1 MELGFHYAVVLPFIG
16 AVLVLAS
23 LIYELIGNESNSKK
37 LLKYGLIAL
46 IVGWFIYMI
55 PFIRLDYR
63 LAEVAN
69 TASDDLNLPLRIAA
83 SWAGGGGSLYLYT
96 SLIAL
101 SILYIVRSGG
111 DNKRFRIASALVL
124 LVGFISAMLN
134 GAFDVIEGIG
144 GFGINPL
151 LKSYWI
157 IPHPLTTFGG
167 YALLLGASL
176 ILLFTEDRA
185 RGRAV
190 FLAGW
195 GFLSLGITF
204 GALWSYETLGWGGY
218 WAWDPVEVS
227 ELTVWLAA
235 TAYLHSVGPISKFKR
250 AMVALTASST
260 LLAPFVTRSG
270 LSPLHSFASAEL
282 GNLLLL
288 LGALGFLGITV
299 KTIMDISQTM
309 NLGISYL
316 KEKIKSASAVDL
328 SVTIAGIS
336 IIIMA
341 IFVYASI
348 AVPSFLVALGRD
360 VQIPTMQEGVHFYH
374 PVLYPLFLIALAF
387 LPGFVLG
394 RQIDKRGLA
403 GFLATIIV
411 AAGVIAI
418 GIKSGTIEIL
428 PNAPLKTNLEAG
440 IGLAVSTLVGG
451 ALIVSLYIIIR
462 RFKRNAEK
470 SGIATTM
477 REFFMK
483 LIHLAMVITFI
494 GVLISGTYS
503 FNDVYFENYQ
513 LTLGTPT
520 KIGPYNIILED
531 YWFVPHNGTIDL
543 AHING
548 SFVEL
553 AAWYGLKVF
562 QLDLANVLQEVN
574 TAEKLV
580 QTNDTL
586 SLIVDKIISNES
598 YTGPELVLHNS
609 TALVQLVNVRGGTE
623 TIVSNEPVRITIE
636 NPTIILNPEPVYND
650 QGGLEA
656 GRLTFVLKSQEVSIK
671 APVDWNK
678 FSLDVHSYYRI
689 HFDEP
694 INLTLRDRIYL
705 SITELEL
712 YPSISGT
719 NATNVTVANN
729 TLIMENAY
737 IRIASGEYRVNS
749 TTYPI
754 PYQLP
759 REILLYTLAERGD
772 LPLLKEAIN
781 SKLKD
786 LATNE
791 TALQE
796 IAGQIHGELG
806 VPRNVPSGIT
816 LYLKFKIIGENG
828 ESQEVIA
835 KMRFEA
841 NGEAIGIHGLVA
853 PVVPIHMGLS
863 DMYVS
868 VVQPYQHGYFGL
880 YHEPLIY
887 YLKVAQQ
894 KLSPTESLALTAI
907 MAAGYNIAE
916 ISQQPP
922 DQLGVTM
929 EKGIVDLYMLAERF
943 DPANSSINFNGLS
956 IKVKEVP
963 GVNLVWTGA
972 IMLGSLGIIMSIL
985 YSVMIH
991 RKIEIKE
998 SLV

>member
-1 MELGFHYAVVLPFIG
+1 MGLGIHYAVVLPFLG
-16 AVLVLAS
+16 ALLIVVA
-23 LIYELIGNESNSKK
+23 LIYELMNNEEKSRKI
-37 LLKYGLIAL
+37 LKYGLIML
-46 IVGWFIYMI
+46 TVGWIIYMI
-55 PFIRLDYR
+55 PFIKLDYR
-63 LAEVAN
+63 LAEVSN

-101 SILYIVRSGG
+101 AILYVVRSGG
-111 DNKRFRIASALVL
+111 DNRKFRIASSLIIL
-124 LVGFISAMLN
+124 IGFVSAMLN
-134 GAFDVIEGIG
+134 GAFDVIKGIG

-176 ILLFTEDRA
+176 ILLFTDDRA
-185 RGRAV
+185 RGKAV
-190 FLAGW
+190 FLSGW

-288 LGALGFLGITV
+288 IGALGFLGITV
-299 KTIMDISQTM
+299 KTIMDISQTT
-309 NLGISYL
+309 NLGYSYL
-316 KEKIKSASAVDL
+316 KERMKTASAVDI
-328 SVTIAGIS
+328 SVTIAGVS
-336 IIIMA
+336 IIVMA

-374 PVLYPLFLIALAF
+374 PVLYPLFLIALTF

-394 RQIDKRGLA
+394 RQIDRRGLI
-403 GFLATIIV
+403 GFLATIVV
-411 AAGVIAI
+411 ASVVIAM
-418 GIKSGTIEIL
+418 GVKSGTIEIL
-428 PNAPLKTNLEAG
+428 PNAPLTTNLEAG
-440 IGLAVSTLVGG
+440 IGLTVATLVGG
-451 ALIVSLYIIIR
+451 ALIVSLYVVVK
-462 RFKRNAEK
+462 RFRKFSEK
-470 SGIATTM
+470 SGVATTI

-520 KIGPYNIILED
+520 KVGPYDIILED
-531 YWFVPHNGTIDL
+531 YWFEPHNGTIDL

-562 QLDLANVLQEVN
+562 QLDLAKVLQEVN
-574 TAEKLV
+574 IAEQQV
-580 QTNDTL
+580 SANQTL
-586 SLIVDKIISNES
+586 SYIVNKIIENET
-598 YTGPELVLHNS
+598 YTITEPIIHNA
-609 TALVQLVNVRGGTE
+609 TGLIQLVNVRGGTE
-623 TIVSNEPVRITIE
+623 TIINNEPVEVVLE

-650 QGGLEA
+650 QGGLES
-656 GRLTFVLKSQEVSIK
+656 GRLILVMESQQFSVN

-678 FSLDVHSYYRI
+678 YMLDVHSYYRI
-689 HFDEP
+689 QFNEP
-694 INLTLRDRIYL
+694 INLTLRDGIL
-705 SITELEL
+705 VSITELEL
-712 YPSISGT
+712 YPPVSGT
-719 NATNVTVANN
+719 NTTNTTTTNN
-729 TLIMENAY
+729 TLTITRAY
-737 IRIASGEYRVNS
+737 IRVVNGEYNVNGTS
-749 TTYPI
+749 YPL
-754 PYQLP
+754 PYELS
-759 REILLYTLAERGD
+759 REILLYALAERGD
-772 LPLLKEAIN
+772 LPLLKEAMN
-781 SKLKD
+781 SKLMD
-786 LATNE
+786 IALNE
-791 TALQE
+791 TALQKL
-796 IAGQIHGELG
+796 AGKTHGQLG

-816 LYLKFKIIGENG
+816 LYLKFKIIDENG
-828 ESQEVIA
+828 ESRELIA

-841 NGEAIGIHGLVA
+841 NGEATGIHGLVA
-853 PVVPIHMGLS
+853 PVVPIHKGFS
-863 DMYVS
+863 DVYVS

-880 YHEPLIY
+880 YHEPLVY
-887 YLKVAQQ
+887 YLKVAQE

-922 DQLGVTM
+922 DQLGFTM

-956 IKVKEVP
+956 IRVKAVP
-963 GVNLVWTGA
+963 GVNLVWIGA

-985 YSVMIH
+985 YSVMIY
-991 RKIEIKE
+991 RKIEVKE
-998 SLV
+998 SLI